1 MVGRKYP
8 STVSEDHQALV
19 QRGSDPEYC
28 VRSLAERAFDESNY
42 KWRRISR
49 FGRMNSLA
57 DHTTVSVP
65 SLLMR
70 LSWTSTLRILAPSI
84 SNFEPKFV
92 LNVSTIN
99 LDGGLS

>member
-19 QRGSDPEYC
+19 QRGSDPAYC
-28 VRSLAERAFDESNY
+28 VRSPERGFDESNY
-42 KWRRISR
+42 KWRRTSR

-57 DHTTVSVP
+57 DPTTVPAP

-70 LSWTSTLRILAPSI
+70 SSWISTLRILALSI
-84 SNFEPKFV
+84 SNFGPKSV
-92 LNVSTIN
+92 LNASTIN
-99 LDGGLS
+99 LDDGLS